1 MDLTRRKGSAKMS
14 EPQGLGGF
22 DFSQLGE
29 MLSRLGRAFST
40 GGDGSTLS
48 PETVRELATVR
59 DGTGI
64 SQELLNQCVDA
75 LRVADLWLDPH
86 ISFASSQLPGQT
98 WTRSQWIAGSVST
111 WCSVVDPLS
120 HSLGTAVGSAL
131 SSEVE
136 PAMAGVFAQ
145 MNEMMKKIGGVMFAT
160 QLAEALKGAAQS
172 VTSAGDVGI
181 PLIDPVRA
189 VLIPENVLAY
199 SEGLNIP
206 FGEVLHY
213 LALREQAATRLFSH
227 APWLR
232 EAITESVKAYAA
244 GIHVDIHKVQGDFEQ
259 LSGNP
264 EAINEAI
271 QNGLFAPEESEA
283 QRAALK
289 RLELLIALIEGWI
302 DEVSA
307 AAASAQLPHSQALR
321 EMSRRKRA
329 TEGPLQRVF
338 ASLLG
343 LEVSP
348 RMARDAAQF
357 FRVQGEL
364 HGSDYR
370 DGLWESIGSLPLGE
384 ELASPE
390 LFKTGRSAPDDLS
403 AL

>member
-1 MDLTRRKGSAKMS
+1 MS

-29 MLSRLGRAFST
+29 MLSRLGRAFSS
-40 GGDGSTLS
+40 GGDGSSLS
-48 PETVRELATVR
+48 PETVRELATTS
-59 DGTGI
+59 DSGEI
-64 SQELLNQCVDA
+64 SSELINQCVDA

-86 ISFASSQLPGQT
+86 LSFASSQISGQT

-111 WCSVVDPLS
+111 WCSVVEPLS
-120 HSLGTAVGSAL
+120 QSLGKAVGAAL

-136 PAMAGVFAQ
+136 PGMAGVFAQ
-145 MNEMMKKIGGVMFAT
+145 MNQMMQKIGGVMFAT
-160 QLAEALKGAAQS
+160 QLAEALKGAAAS

-181 PLIDPVRA
+181 PLVEPVRA
-189 VLIPENVLAY
+189 ILIPENIISYAD
-199 SEGLNIP
+199 GLNIP

-213 LALREQAATRLFSH
+213 LALREQASARLFSH
-227 APWLR
+227 TPWLR
-232 EAITESVKAYAA
+232 EAITESVQAYSA
-244 GIHVDIHKVQGDFEQ
+244 GIHVDIQKVQGDFEQ

-271 QNGLFAPEESEA
+271 QNGLFAPEESDA

-289 RLELLIALIEGWI
+289 RLELLIALIDGWI
-302 DEVSA
+302 DEVSTQA
-307 AAASAQLPHSQALR
+307 ADAQLPHSQALR

-329 TEGPLQRVF
+329 TDGPLQRAF
-338 ASLLG
+338 AALLG

-357 FRVQGEL
+357 FRIQGEL
-364 HGSDYR
+364 HGTDYR

-384 ELASPE
+384 ELDRAE
-390 LFKTGRSAPDDLS
+390 HFKAGRSAPDDLS

>member
-1 MDLTRRKGSAKMS
+1 
-14 EPQGLGGF
+14 
-22 DFSQLGE
+22 
-29 MLSRLGRAFST
+29 
-40 GGDGSTLS
+40 
-48 PETVRELATVR
+48 
-59 DGTGI
+59 
-64 SQELLNQCVDA
+64 
-75 LRVADLWLDPH
+75 
-86 ISFASSQLPGQT
+86 
-98 WTRSQWIAGSVST
+98 
-111 WCSVVDPLS
+111 
-120 HSLGTAVGSAL
+120 
-131 SSEVE
+131 
-136 PAMAGVFAQ
+136 MAGVFAQ

-160 QLAEALKGAAQS
+160 QLAEALKAAASS

-181 PLIDPVRA
+181 PLVDPVRA
-189 VLIPENVLAY
+189 ILIPENVLAY

-213 LALREQAATRLFSH
+213 LALREQASVRLFSH
-227 APWLR
+227 TPWLH
-232 EAITESVKAYAA
+232 EAIAESVKAYAA
-244 GIHVDIHKVQGDFEQ
+244 GIHVDIQKVQGDFDQ

-289 RLELLIALIEGWI
+289 RLELMIALIEGWI

-307 AAASAQLPHSQALR
+307 QAATAQLPHSQALR

-329 TEGPLQRVF
+329 TDGPLQRVF
-338 ASLLG
+338 AALLG

-357 FRVQGEL
+357 FRIQGEL

-370 DGLWESIGSLPLGE
+370 DGLWESIGSLPLSE
-384 ELASPE
+384 ELESPE
-390 LFKTGRSAPDDLS
+390 LFKAGRSAPDDLS